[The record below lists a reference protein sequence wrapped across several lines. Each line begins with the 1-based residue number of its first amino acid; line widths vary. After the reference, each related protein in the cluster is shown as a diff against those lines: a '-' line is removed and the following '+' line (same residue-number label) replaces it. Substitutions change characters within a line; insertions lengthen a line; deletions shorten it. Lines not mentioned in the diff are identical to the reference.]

1 MTRLP
6 AIGIAGAPLLGIA
19 FGVGWTPC
27 TGPTLGVVLGL
38 AGSSSDA
45 TAARGALLTV
55 AYCVGLGLPF
65 IVAGL
70 AFRKAL
76 GAFGFIKRHY
86 AWVVR
91 GGGILLITI
100 GILLVTGEWNTI
112 SIDLRNSIGT
122 TYNPPV

>member
-1 MTRLP
+1 MPTRYRSPP
-6 AIGIAGAPLLGIA
+6 AAVWA
-19 FGVGWTPC
+19 C
-27 TGPTLGVVLGL
+27 
-38 AGSSSDA
+38 A

-55 AYCVGLGLPF
+55 AYCIGLGVPF

-76 GAFGFIKRHY
+76 GAFSVIKRHY

-91 GGGILLITI
+91 GGGILLIVV
-100 GILLVTGEWNTI
+100 GILLVTGEWNTF
-112 SIDLRNSIGT
+112 SIYLRDHIGS